1 MGWNEVEIRKQNKLF
16 KGIPDKNFFYF
27 VHSYYLEPKDK
38 SVVLGV
44 TDYGKKFASVIN
56 QGNLW
61 AVQFHLE
68 KSDKQGLKMLN
79 NFLNLC

>member
-1 MGWNEVEIRKQNKLF
+1 MDKLF
-16 KGIPDKNFFYF
+16 KGITDKSFFYF

-38 SVVLGV
+38 RVVLGV

-56 QGNLW
+56 QNNLW

-68 KSDKQGLKMLN
+68 KSGPKGLKMLN
-79 NFLNLC
+79 NFLRLC